1 MAAFVASFLGGQPLL
16 ISGVTGPITVFNK
29 TIYDIIISSS
39 SGSDAPNYLHFMGWT
54 YLWAAIFHW
63 IAAMFNGT
71 SKRASHGVRMT
82 LHPWVV
88 QWRWKGDVGTYG
100 WISVADNHSQLS
112 RGSNTSPASRA
123 IPLGSTSRRS
133 TSNTA
138 SRSSRG
144 NSRSRPPQRA
154 FSVSCE

>member
-29 TIYDIIISSS
+29 TIYDIFNSSS

-71 SKRASHGVRMT
+71 SRRASHGVIRIQ
-82 LHPWVV
+82 HPWVV
-88 QWRWKGDVGTYG
+88 
-100 WISVADNHSQLS
+100 HS
-112 RGSNTSPASRA
+112 
-123 IPLGSTSRRS
+123 
-133 TSNTA
+133 
-138 SRSSRG
+138 SSRG
-144 NSRSRPPQRA
+144 DVSTCERLRVADDRSQL
-154 FSVSCE
+154 